1 MKAKMYYLGVRKK
14 ITEQIKQ
21 VEDRLEYCNKEIKEG
36 RYDTFINEIRTLE
49 GKLEGLKIAL
59 NIIGN

>member
-1 MKAKMYYLGVRKK
+1 MKAKIYYLGVRKK

-59 NIIGN
+59 NIIDN